1 MNSYFEGCLNKIFP
15 NSMLFK
21 NFLWNWSTIST
32 TNSFLSNVAS
42 GAQQG
47 AACQGIDR
55 GAEQQSKQPSSA
67 LMND

>member
-1 MNSYFEGCLNKIFP
+1 
-15 NSMLFK
+15 MLFK
-21 NFLWNWSTIST
+21 FILWNDLSIPT
-32 TNSFLSNVAS
+32 TNSFLSNVAR